1 MLSLCLFVRKRTNN
15 HYRERKKSSENIKRE
30 VFIEGKGAII
40 WGLHDFER
48 NTEKRHFHR
57 GLKNMKVRTFFQEK
71 RSGESCF
78 SKKLRFAQFW
88 DL

>member
-1 MLSLCLFVRKRTNN
+1 MR
-15 HYRERKKSSENIKRE
+15 
-30 VFIEGKGAII
+30 GAII

-57 GLKNMKVRTFFQEK
+57 GLKSMKVRTFFTEK

-78 SKKLRFAQFW
+78 SKKLRFAQFC

>member
-1 MLSLCLFVRKRTNN
+1 M
-15 HYRERKKSSENIKRE
+15 
-30 VFIEGKGAII
+30 KGAII

-57 GLKNMKVRTFFQEK
+57 GLKNMKVRTFFTEK

-78 SKKLRFAQFW
+78 SKKITFCTILESIEMTCALFSDILLVSLTRAVCREE
-88 DL
+88 